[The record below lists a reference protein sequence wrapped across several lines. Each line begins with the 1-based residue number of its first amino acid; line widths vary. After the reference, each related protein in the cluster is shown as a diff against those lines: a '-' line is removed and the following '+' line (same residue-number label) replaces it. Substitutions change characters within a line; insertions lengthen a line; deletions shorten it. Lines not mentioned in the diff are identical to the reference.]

1 MNTTSY
7 VVVVLIILLLYIP
20 ISKSAKSSSSTT
32 SSTSSDLGRRRILS
46 ELREI
51 RKEGLSFDVPFNSS
65 SPLECGIRLGPHHNL
80 LEWHF
85 SFTGIADTPYAHGI
99 YHGRIRL
106 PSNYPRSAPS
116 ICMITPNGRWE
127 VGKDICLSATA
138 HHQETWTPQWNLR
151 TLIMAL
157 RGHIITQ
164 PREIGSI
171 VTTAERQMDLAKL
184 SQKFICP
191 LCGLQHEKLLQSNNK
206 IDCVQSNKDNYKKI
220 TTKLSSSSS
229 TTTTTTK
236 LTSTEMKKMKRKMI
250 EIQAK
255 QYNIYVKKRRQQQIV
270 KVFFLFCC
278 FIAGFAYQILNQ
290 VYGFNVIIEDEK
302 KGLQF

>member
-1 MNTTSY
+1 M
-7 VVVVLIILLLYIP
+7 LITLLLYIP
-20 ISKSAKSSSSTT
+20 ISKSAKSSSSSTTT
-32 SSTSSDLGRRRILS
+32 SSTSDLGRRRILS

-171 VTTAERQMDLAKL
+171 LTTAERQMDLAKL

-191 LCGLQHEKLLQSNNK
+191 LCGLQHENLLQSNIQ
-206 IDCVQSNKDNYKKI
+206 IDCSQSNNDNDKKI
-220 TTKLSSSSS
+220 TIKSSSSS
-229 TTTTTTK
+229 SSSLLSSTRTTTSTTK

-255 QYNIYVKKRRQQQIV
+255 QYNIYMKKKRQAIV
-270 KVFFLFCC
+270 KVLFLFCC
-278 FIAGFAYQILNQ
+278 FIAGFAYQMLHQ
-290 VYGFNVIIEDEK
+290 VYGYKFIIEDEK

>member
-1 MNTTSY
+1 MNIVS
-7 VVVVLIILLLYIP
+7 VLLLLYLA
-20 ISKSAKSSSSTT
+20 ISISAKSSSSSTS

-51 RKEGLSFDVPFNSS
+51 RSEGLSFDVPFNSS
-65 SPLECGIRLGPHHNL
+65 SSLECGIRLGPHNNL

-85 SFTGIADTPYAHGI
+85 SFTGIADTPFSKGI

-106 PSNYPRSAPS
+106 PKNYPRSAPS

-157 RGHIITQ
+157 RNHIITQ

-171 VTTAERQMDLAKL
+171 VTTAERQLDLAIL
-184 SQKFICP
+184 SQKFRCP
-191 LCGLQHEKLLQSNNK
+191 LCGIQHEHLIQSNNNELK
-206 IDCVQSNKDNYKKI
+206 CTSNNSDIKDIDKKS
-220 TTKLSSSSS
+220 TKLASSLSSKQIKS
-229 TTTTTTK
+229 LSRK
-236 LTSTEMKKMKRKMI
+236 IKEVQKQQYEIYANNMKKRKRFQVI
-250 EIQAK
+250 ITGL
-255 QYNIYVKKRRQQQIV
+255 
-270 KVFFLFCC
+270 FLFIC
-278 FIAGFAYQILNQ
+278 FAVGFLYQSLQI
-290 VYGFNVIIEDEK
+290 YGFTLNMITEEDK